1 MQEPLLRDIIR
12 LAFDNVQAYLMFRNA
27 FPDADLE
34 LSFIK
39 DSILAAARAHRP
51 DAGPICE
58 RLDDDR
64 FYMSQIIP
72 LVSCCITLTITIL
85 KMDHSHVRGSSFSET
100 RSKSAAESSSQRRYQ
115 Q

>member
-72 LVSCCITLTITIL
+72 LVSCCITLTITTL
-85 KMDHSHVRGSSFSET
+85 KWIIAT
-100 RSKSAAESSSQRRYQ
+100 
-115 Q
+115 